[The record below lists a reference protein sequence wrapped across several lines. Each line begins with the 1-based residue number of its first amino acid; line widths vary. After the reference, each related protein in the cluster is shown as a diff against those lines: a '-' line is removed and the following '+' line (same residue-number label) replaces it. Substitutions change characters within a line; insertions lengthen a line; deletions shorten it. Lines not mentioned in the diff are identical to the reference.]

1 MPLSPFTPHRATIRL
16 ALALCVTFCGTVT
29 AQPTHLVAEGD
40 SITYGRTAPMGSDY
54 PSITARATC
63 AGVLHNYAVSASR
76 MVDLIDREEMVDI
89 AFRVDAWNVLV
100 VLAGSNDLA
109 DGADPVAIHGAV
121 AAYLARR
128 RARGYETFA
137 LTVLPRADVAEG
149 PRQAFNALL
158 RSSERVVE
166 LGTIATVDGIH
177 PGEAG
182 FAIMAGMVADAIR
195 PLAPTRCPLPWARVT
210 RPHPPAAE

>member
-1 MPLSPFTPHRATIRL
+1 
-16 ALALCVTFCGTVT
+16 
-29 AQPTHLVAEGD
+29 
-40 SITYGRTAPMGSDY
+40 
-54 PSITARATC
+54 
-63 AGVLHNYAVSASR
+63 
-76 MVDLIDREEMVDI
+76 VDI
-89 AFRVDAWNVLV
+89 AYRVDAWNVLV

-109 DGADPVAIHGAV
+109 DGADPVALHGAV
-121 AAYLARR
+121 AGYLARR
-128 RARGYETFA
+128 RARGYVTVA

-158 RSSERVVE
+158 RSSELVVE
-166 LGTIATVDGIH
+166 VGDAAIATVDGIH

-182 FAIMAGMVADAIR
+182 FALMAGMVADAIR

>member
-1 MPLSPFTPHRATIRL
+1 
-16 ALALCVTFCGTVT
+16 
-29 AQPTHLVAEGD
+29 
-40 SITYGRTAPMGSDY
+40 MGSDY

-76 MVDLIDREEMVDI
+76 MVDLIDREAAVDI
-89 AFRVDAWNVLV
+89 AYRVDAWNVLV

-109 DGADPVAIHGAV
+109 DGADPVALHGAV

-128 RARGYETFA
+128 RARGYVTVA
-137 LTVLPRADVAEG
+137 LTVPPRVDVAEG

-158 RSSERVVE
+158 RASERVADVSE
-166 LGTIATVDGIH
+166 ASIPLVDGIH
-177 PGEAG
+177 PGEEG
-182 FAIMAGMVADAIR
+182 FATMAGIVADAIR
-195 PLAPTRCPLPWARVT
+195 PLAPVRCPLPWARVT